1 MKTRFLILTAT
12 LFSLIL
18 LNQQSAV
25 AAPCTFVSPLI
36 QVQGTSNVIINGQPY
51 CRTTLTLSVDIDVNG
66 GNKYTYIH
74 VWTAGG
80 YHNGQSWTYS
90 NQAPTSANILG
101 NALFTLAL
109 DYSQQP
115 PNPVLS
121 ATYGPDNTVN
131 VLDAS
136 DGVTFTKTPVPNS
149 TATHFVF
156 QNIVIDLPGACNSS
170 APPLFKG
177 DSWSAQD
184 NNGKIVACALPGFV
198 FSAADPSVVALIGCG
213 NPGPNILNF
222 TVTANGTGNSIQFAF
237 DVYQETDG
245 IAGYSVTDT
254 KIYDGGATLYTVV
267 QGASNSSLTFSS
279 ASGTNDATHIY
290 LPAIYPAPYSTNN
303 PDRIKNLYVVVRSIQ
318 ITNGGTTTNVDF
330 GLVTPAV
337 NTCSPLS
344 AAIEGITVSRANDR
358 LVVNWRT
365 LSEKNSKEFVVE
377 ASNDGK
383 NWTAIGKLDSKG
395 VDGNSDLPIDYSLA
409 LIIPASLAA
418 IGLGGLFLLTLVRSR
433 WAKVLAIAVIVV
445 AAASCLKDGQTVDV
459 NRNQTVFVRIA
470 QYDKSGTVQYS
481 KVVTV
486 VND

>member
-1 MKTRFLILTAT
+1 M
-12 LFSLIL
+12 
-18 LNQQSAV
+18 

-36 QVQGTSNVIINGQPY
+36 QVQGTSNVMINGQPY

-66 GNKYTYIH
+66 GNKFTYIH
-74 VWTAGG
+74 VWTATG
-80 YHNGQSWTYS
+80 YHNGQNWTYS

-109 DYSQQP
+109 DYTNVS
-115 PNPVLS
+115 NPVLS
-121 ATYGPDNTVN
+121 SVYGPDNTVN

-136 DGVTFTKTPVPNS
+136 DGITFSKTPVPNS
-149 TATHFVF
+149 TATHFTF
-156 QNIVIDLPGACNSS
+156 QNIVIDLPGACNTS

-213 NPGPNILNF
+213 NPDPNILNF
-222 TVTANGTGNSIQFAF
+222 TVTANGIGNSINFAF

-245 IAGYSVTDT
+245 IAGYSATDT

-267 QGASNSSLTFSS
+267 QGASNSSITFSS

-303 PDRIKNLYVVVRSIQ
+303 PDRIKDLYVVVRNIS

-344 AAIEGITVSRANDR
+344 AAIDNVAASRKNDQI
-358 LVVNWRT
+358 VVNWRT
-365 LSEKNSKEFVVE
+365 LTEKNNKEFVVE

-383 NWTAIGKLDSKG
+383 NWTAIGKLNSKG

-409 LIIPASLAA
+409 LGIPASLAA

-445 AAASCLKDGQTVDV
+445 AAASCLKDGKNVDV
-459 NRNQTVFVRIA
+459 NRGQTIFVRIA
-470 QYDKSGTVQYS
+470 QYDQAGTVQYS